1 MLLFTNRLHSSL
13 KIKCLVSLVVV
24 KGKVEIKSLEKEE
37 SFHPAFSNRL
47 PLGKIAGQLG
57 IESSRPGPILSL
69 ILACWGM
76 CFIQKVCSTKLERR
90 EIMCCFFHSIL
101 YPTPEGSASTL
112 KSPALYR
119 RSRR

>member
-1 MLLFTNRLHSSL
+1 MDP
-13 KIKCLVSLVVV
+13 KITSLVSLVVV

-37 SFHPAFSNRL
+37 SFHPTFSNLL

-69 ILACWGM
+69 LLACWGM

-101 YPTPEGSASTL
+101 YPTPEGNW
-112 KSPALYR
+112 
-119 RSRR
+119 RSRSLTNSAPIYINNH